1 MIQMEALESELNEVE
16 MVEAK
21 PATTRNHYGDYMGIW
36 SQFAEPR

>member
-1 MIQMEALESELNEVE
+1 MIQMEALVSELNEVE

-21 PATTRNHYGDYMGIW
+21 PTRNHYGDYMGIL